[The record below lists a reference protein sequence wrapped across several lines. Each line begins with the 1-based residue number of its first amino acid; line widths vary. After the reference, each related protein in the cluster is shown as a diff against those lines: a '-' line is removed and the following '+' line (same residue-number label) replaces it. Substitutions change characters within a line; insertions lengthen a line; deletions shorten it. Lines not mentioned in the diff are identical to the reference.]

1 MSTQDT
7 FISHLV
13 ELRQRLV
20 RATFAVLAVFV
31 VLFVWP
37 GSGWIYDVLALPLM
51 KALPQGTKMYGYIT
65 K

>member
-20 RATFAVLAVFV
+20 RAAFAVLAVFV
-31 VLFVWP
+31 
-37 GSGWIYDVLALPLM
+37 ALLRRFWCR
-51 KALPQGTKMYGYIT
+51 
-65 K
+65 